1 MYLASEVEN
10 IMESNV
16 GWRNMLYR
24 IVMDEKKNTRCI
36 WQNCG
41 GGYAA
46 VSHRSNNWDVFFSS
60 FFFFLDAWEYDEHF
74 YSQPVE
80 HCYIYEILVVY
91 PQTFKGIV
99 DTTCTHAYPFPDPQH
114 NKKGEHR

>member
-1 MYLASEVEN
+1 MPLYHTEVT
-10 IMESNV
+10 I
-16 GWRNMLYR
+16 G
-24 IVMDEKKNTRCI
+24 TC
-36 WQNCG
+36 
-41 GGYAA
+41 
-46 VSHRSNNWDVFFSS
+46 FFLL
-60 FFFFLDAWEYDEHF
+60 FFLDAWEYDEHF

-114 NKKGEHR
+114 NKKGEHG